1 MERIRIDAS
10 KSYEVIIGGGILD
23 HLGGLLAP
31 LVKGKNVAVISDDVT
46 SRLFGER
53 AISSLEAAGF
63 AVSEF
68 SFKNGEDS
76 KNAET
81 YIKILEFLAA
91 SGLTRAD
98 TVVALGGGVVG
109 DMSGF
114 AAASFLRG
122 VNFVQVPT
130 TLLSA
135 VDSSV
140 GGKTAINLSAGKNLA
155 GAFYQPSLVL
165 CDTDIINGLPK
176 EIFSEGMAEVIK
188 YGAIGS
194 EKVLELCHKGAK
206 ENISELIALCVSM
219 KRDIVMRDE
228 FDKGDR
234 QLLNLGHTPAHAI
247 EKLSNFK
254 ISHGRAVAIG
264 MVMMARSAE
273 ETKLC
278 EEGVS
283 EELIALCEKY
293 SLPTKCPF
301 DVADMAEAAMSD
313 KKRGA
318 GKITLVLPEKRGKS
332 SLFKVNDNE
341 VGRCFG
347 LGMEA
352 QP

>member
-1 MERIRIDAS
+1 M
-10 KSYEVIIGGGILD
+10 IGDDLLRKIGK
-23 HLGGLLAP
+23 LLATFN
-31 LVKGKNVAVISDDVT
+31 KGRNVAVISDDIT
-46 SRLFGER
+46 SRLFGEKVR
-53 AISSLEAAGF
+53 ISLENAGYRVF
-63 AVSEF
+63 EF

-76 KNAET
+76 KNAQT
-81 YIKILEFLAA
+81 YVEILEFLAK

-98 TVVALGGGVVG
+98 SVVALGGGVVG
-109 DMSGF
+109 DIAGF

-122 VNFVQVPT
+122 VDFIQVPT

-165 CDTDIINGLPK
+165 CDTEIIKNLPS

-194 EKVLELCHKGAK
+194 ERILELCKKGAE
-206 ENISELIALCVSM
+206 ENLSELIALCVSM

-228 FDKGDR
+228 YDTGER

-247 EKLSNFK
+247 EKLSGFR

-264 MVMMARSAE
+264 MVMMACAAEKSGLCEKGVAE
-273 ETKLC
+273 EL
-278 EEGVS
+278 S
-283 EELIALCEKY
+283 ALCKKY
-293 SLPTKCPF
+293 SLPVECPF
-301 DVADMAEAAMSD
+301 SARDMARIAMSD

-318 GKITLVLPEKRGKS
+318 GEITLVLPEKRGKS
-332 SLFKVNDNE
+332 ILFKVDCGE
-341 VGRCFG
+341 VEKYFARGS
-347 LGMEA
+347 EEEI
-352 QP
+352 

>member
-1 MERIRIDAS
+1 MERIRVEAS
-10 KSYEVIIGGGILD
+10 KSYDVIIGD
-23 HLGGLLAP
+23 NLLEKIGEFVSP
-31 LVKGKNVAVISDDVT
+31 LVKGRNIAVISDDIT
-46 SRLFGER
+46 SRLFGESVR
-53 AISSLEAAGF
+53 SSLEDADF
-63 AVSEF
+63 KVFEF

-76 KNAET
+76 KNIGT
-81 YIKILEFLAA
+81 YVEILEFLAK

-98 TVVALGGGVVG
+98 TVIALGGGVVG

-122 VNFVQVPT
+122 VNFVQIPT

-165 CDTDIINGLPK
+165 CDTDIIKNLPA

-194 EKVLELCHKGAK
+194 EKILELCAQGAK
-206 ENISELIALCVSM
+206 ENLSELIALCVSM

-228 FDKGDR
+228 FDTGER

-247 EKLSNFK
+247 EKLSDFK
-254 ISHGRAVAIG
+254 ISHGCAVAIG
-264 MVMMARSAE
+264 MVLMARASEKAG
-273 ETKLC
+273 LC
-278 EEGVS
+278 EKGVS
-283 EELIALCEKY
+283 EELSALCKKY
-293 SLPTKCPF
+293 SLPVRCSF
-301 DVADMAEAAMSD
+301 VAGDMAEVAMSD

-332 SLFKVNDNE
+332 ILFKVRDDE
-341 VGRCFG
+341 AKKYFALG
-347 LGMEA
+347 LEE
-352 QP
+352 